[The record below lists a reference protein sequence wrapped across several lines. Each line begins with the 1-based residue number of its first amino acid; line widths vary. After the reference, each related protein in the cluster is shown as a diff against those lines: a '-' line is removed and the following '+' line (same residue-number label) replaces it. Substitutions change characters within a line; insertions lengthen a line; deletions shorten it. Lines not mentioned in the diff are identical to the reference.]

1 MLTLSP
7 RLQACAA
14 YVTTGGC
21 ACDVGTDHAYLPVYL
36 VQNGQCRQVIAA
48 DISSGP
54 LGHAKQIVE
63 RYGMGERIP
72 LCQSD
77 GLLQVPDA
85 GLTDVIVAGMGGET
99 ICGILGAVDWLQRG
113 TNLVLQPMT
122 KAAVLRLW
130 LAAHGFETLQEIAV
144 QEEQHF
150 YPVLQA
156 RYTGIMR
163 TLTPLQAELGAMQ
176 PAAPSVS
183 AYAAVQAARF
193 AKQAAGLRQ
202 AGRDAAETEQLAA
215 AFRQIAE
222 GKDIVWQND

>member
-7 RLQACAA
+7 RLLACAA
-14 YVTTGGC
+14 YVTTDGC

-36 VQNGQCRQVIAA
+36 VQNGQCRQVIAS

-54 LGHAKQIVE
+54 LLHAKQTVE
-63 RYGMGERIP
+63 RYGMGERII

-99 ICGILGAVDWLQRG
+99 ICGILGAVDWLKRG

-122 KAAVLRLW
+122 KAAVLRHW
-130 LAAHGFETLQEIAV
+130 LAAHGFETLQETAV

-156 RYTGIMR
+156 RYTGVMR
-163 TLTPLQAELGAMQ
+163 TLTSLQAELGAMQ
-176 PAAPSVS
+176 PTEASVR
-183 AYAAVQAARF
+183 AYAALQATRY
-193 AKQAAGLRQ
+193 AKQAAGMRQ
-202 AGRDAAETEQLAA
+202 AGRDATEAERLAQTLQ
-215 AFRQIAE
+215 QIAE